1 MIDAG
6 LLTKVTAESVHF
18 GNMDQIDSAR
28 DQMLRVTNVFETG
41 QEVTDQE
48 SLFRV
53 LAATL
58 KFPEYFGGNWDAVVD
73 CLRDVQAIGARRGLV
88 LVLHHARVLWREAPE
103 CAGTLVETW
112 LSVAEERRAGDEPFH
127 LVFVW

>member
-1 MIDAG
+1 MIHPG
-6 LLTKVTAESVHF
+6 LFTTVTAESVHF
-18 GNMDQIDSAR
+18 ATIDDIDAAR
-28 DQMLRVTNVFETG
+28 GEMLRLTNVFETG
-41 QEVTDQE
+41 EEVRDQE

-58 KFPEYFGGNWDAVVD
+58 SFPDYFGGNWDAVVD
-73 CLRDVQAIGARRGLV
+73 CLRELQAGGARIGLV
-88 LVLHHARVLWREAPE
+88 LVLHHARVLWRDAPE

-112 LSVAEERRAGDEPFH
+112 LSVAEERRSVNEPFH